1 MVRRKKIVP
10 PVYPAALGAAVALYG
25 ASYARFSS
33 LVVCILLLLALV
45 TFCAFRII
53 RQFTPHNTVISVI
66 LLFSACFF
74 AGIGSGSLAFLRIQ
88 DENRFPVT
96 LASVQDIHSVEGF
109 LAQDPAPY
117 GPRVYRA
124 RFTLVSCERSD
135 GASFSADGDCML
147 SIPAALVREALPG
160 GIRVSK
166 AIAVNYSKG
175 LHLKVR
181 GSFARNR
188 RSVNEAEVFI
198 VDGEGQSPASAL
210 GWHAPFDR
218 ARAGMRLS
226 LVRILYDWRGA
237 GGFLLALIAGSR
249 DYLDQGLAE
258 DFRLSGLSHVLALSG
273 THLSLVGLLA
283 IRTGRRV
290 GGKRFSV
297 YLALLA
303 MFAFVWFAG
312 ASPSLSR
319 ALIFAVLMAAV
330 KTLGFEAKVLPLLG
344 ATSLLQMLLDP
355 ASTVSLAFQ
364 LSVAALWGILTFGEY
379 ILDLTERWIPRRLCF
394 GVSASAGAQLMTA
407 PVIAFSIGVLAPSG
421 IIASCIVSPL
431 SSVYLV
437 AGSALLFLAAL
448 IPPLAGFFGS
458 TLDALYRA
466 IAYCAHGFARFPV
479 VEVQVLPA
487 IIAASIIPIAVGLAL
502 LWLSAGSRIRRSP
515 DGGFARL

>member
-1 MVRRKKIVP
+1 MVERKKIVP
-10 PVYPAALGAAVALYG
+10 PVYPAAIGAAMALYG
-25 ASYARFSS
+25 ATYARVPSS
-33 LVVCILLLLALV
+33 VACV
-45 TFCAFRII
+45 
-53 RQFTPHNTVISVI
+53 
-66 LLFSACFF
+66 LLFSSFIIFCAIFNIRHFTPSKTIISALLLSGACFF

-88 DENRFPVT
+88 DENRVPVT
-96 LASVQDIHSVEGF
+96 LASFQDIRSVEGF
-109 LAQDPAPY
+109 LTQDPAPY

-124 RFTLVSCERSD
+124 RFAIVSCERSD
-135 GASFSADGDCML
+135 GASFSADGDCLL
-147 SIPAALVREALPG
+147 SIPSAMVREALPG

-166 AIAVNYSKG
+166 SAAINYSKG
-175 LHLKVR
+175 LSLKVR
-181 GSFARNR
+181 GHFAR
-188 RSVNEAEVFI
+188 SVRGRNEAPVFI
-198 VDGEGQSPASAL
+198 LDPDGRKPASAL
-210 GWHAPFDR
+210 GWRSSFDR
-218 ARAGMRLS
+218 ARAGMRLA
-226 LVRILYDWRGA
+226 LVRILYDWKDA

-319 ALIFAVLMAAV
+319 ALIFAVIMAVVQA
-330 KTLGFEAKVLPLLG
+330 LGFEAKVLPLLG
-344 ATSLLQMLLDP
+344 ATSLIQMLLDP

-379 ILDLTERWIPRRLCF
+379 MLDLTERWIPRRLF
-394 GVSASAGAQLMTA
+394 YGVSASAGAQLMTA

-421 IIASCIVSPL
+421 IIASCVVSPL
-431 SSVYLV
+431 SEIYLV
-437 AGSALLFLAAL
+437 AGSSLLICAAL
-448 IPPLAGFFGS
+448 IPPLAHFFGNA
-458 TLDALYRA
+458 LDALYRA
-466 IAYCAHGFARFPV
+466 IAYFAHAFARFPV
-479 VEVQVLPA
+479 IEVRVLPA
-487 IIAASIIPIAVGLAL
+487 VIAASIIPIAAGLAL